1 MSKRKNPYHLEPSNN
16 DRTERKNLYNPSVAA
31 DSEPRIEN
39 NASFSE
45 KDFTTG
51 TGTDEGGDASRSCQ
65 EHPRHR
71 GVYLLPNLFTTA
83 ALFAGF
89 YAVVAGMKGL
99 FEYAAIAIFIAMI
112 MDTLDGRVARL
123 TKTQSAFGA
132 QYDSLSD
139 MVSFGIAPALVCYNW
154 GLSELGK
161 PGWLAAFIF
170 AATGALRLARFNVQG
185 SALDKRYFIGLPIPA
200 AAAVVGSMVWLG
212 AELGISGKNISILVA
227 LIVSALGILMVSY
240 FKYYSFKEIDFK
252 NHVPY
257 MAVVIIILLFSLIA
271 WNPPIVLFTV
281 FFIYALSAPI
291 LWLRNRFRTGAGGT
305 NLQDIPPVKKPHSIN
320 IIK

>member
-1 MSKRKNPYHLEPSNN
+1 MSKSYNN
-16 DRTERKNLYNPSVAA
+16 DPMNTPINKESGLKDKVVELA
-31 DSEPRIEN
+31 SEEN
-39 NASFSE
+39 AE
-45 KDFTTG
+45 IP
-51 TGTDEGGDASRSCQ
+51 Q
-65 EHPRHR
+65 EQYPRHR

-99 FEYAAIAIFIAMI
+99 FEYSAIAIFVAMI

-139 MVSFGIAPALVCYNW
+139 MVSFGIAPALVSYNW

-170 AATGALRLARFNVQG
+170 AATGALRLARFNVQ
-185 SALDKRYFIGLPIPA
+185 STTVTDKRYFIGLPIPA
-200 AAAVVGSMVWLG
+200 AAAVVAGMIWLG
-212 AELGISGKNISILVA
+212 AEFNISGKNISILVA
-227 LIVSALGILMVSY
+227 FIVSALGILMVSY

-257 MAVVIIILLFSLIA
+257 MAVLIIILLFSLIA

-281 FFIYALSAPI
+281 FFIYALSGPA
-291 LWLRNRFRTGAGGT
+291 LWFKHR
-305 NLQDIPPVKKPHSIN
+305 
-320 IIK
+320 IKNTDKSDQLDH

>member
-1 MSKRKNPYHLEPSNN
+1 MPKSQTPYHLEPINN
-16 DRTERKNLYNPSVAA
+16 DRNERKNLHNSSSAETE
-31 DSEPRIEN
+31 SEPLIDEPGIEN
-39 NASFSE
+39 NC
-45 KDFTTG
+45 DFPEATQH
-51 TGTDEGGDASRSCQ
+51 SQ
-65 EHPRHR
+65 EYPRHR

-89 YAVVAGMKGL
+89 YAIVAGMKGL
-99 FEYAAIAIFIAMI
+99 FEYSAIAIFIAMI

-170 AATGALRLARFNVQG
+170 AATGALRLARFNVQSSG
-185 SALDKRYFIGLPIPA
+185 LDKRYFIGLPIPA

-212 AELGISGKNISILVA
+212 SELGISGKNISMLVA
-227 LIVSALGILMVSY
+227 FIVSALGILMVSY

-291 LWLRNRFRTGAGGT
+291 LWLRNRFRTGTTSKDDNA
-305 NLQDIPPVKKPHSIN
+305 PSKKAHKIN
-320 IIK
+320 TI